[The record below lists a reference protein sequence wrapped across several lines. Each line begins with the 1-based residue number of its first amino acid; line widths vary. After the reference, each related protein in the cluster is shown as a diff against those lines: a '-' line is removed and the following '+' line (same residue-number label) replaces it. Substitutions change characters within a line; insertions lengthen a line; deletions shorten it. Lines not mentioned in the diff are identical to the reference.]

1 MMCLLAGMMVQGAHA
16 AIRHTDASLV
26 TYVDFATNSGRYV
39 ESGSTNAML
48 DYIRERDKGVLIDYT
63 TSAASYTM
71 PHGMISFDS
80 VVDMGN
86 ATAVGYNYI
95 VTVAHNG
102 ALNPTFNANTPGIGA
117 EHAIQYKGVEEASA
131 NGSFVHAISGSQHYQ
146 DYKLTR
152 LSKIVTDATSA
163 TLASGS
169 GDMKGTLVYRVGG
182 GAQQLRTES
191 GTTDMC
197 DAGSYLVGGVGS
209 IGTWSDYTTAANDVK
224 QGIITGQ
231 TSWKNGEGAGSG
243 TPLPFGSTG
252 GDSGSPYFIY
262 DTESGSFQ
270 LLMAHTGS
278 VNGNTMYASTAPE
291 WAADVMDSDNVRVDM
306 SLAGGSVRF
315 RGVEKADD
323 DKGSGTTDVI
333 NGLEV
338 TVQACKG
345 YLSKG
350 DGTNLYDKNWNSVT
364 FNGVESGQH
373 TWKDLSGLKNQDNWY
388 AYDNSYLNA
397 TESVI
402 VVDKVNV
409 QASGLSYSELYQT
422 QNVVFDAAADNATY
436 NVYVDADTD
445 LGLGYLQFAA
455 NDHKD
460 VVFNVQSEKNN
471 LLNSAGYVVD
481 KGVTVNVSLRNTD
494 ANYMREWRKVGEGD
508 IRLCGDGKNEIFL
521 NVGGTGKTLLEQTNG
536 YAAYNVLVNT
546 GSTVKIKDTNQIFR
560 DFTFGNGGGTLDM
573 NGNSMEWYT
582 SGGETRT
589 GFTINALTEE
599 SVISNSAAQKAVLT
613 FKETGKQTFVGSFRD
628 GKDSALQIVYDAGS
642 GNTWELNS
650 IHTSLQHADSG
661 LLVNSGTV
669 RLSGTHTVHG
679 EGSATGKDAA
689 RYTNADDWH
698 YADAAMNVTV
708 EKGGTFELASHARL
722 QGDVTVQT
730 GGTYLM
736 REGVNHAEEYIE
748 GGETK
753 ESTGG
758 DVAKYYGHK
767 GDVKLASG
775 ALMQVS
781 YTEGTD
787 TATHYAGKVSGPGSL
802 VVDLGTDA
810 AAFVMSGEITGLQSI
825 AVQGKSRLDLQ
836 DAADAVATTIAE
848 HATLTLQSKTQD
860 LVKLTADKSTATLH
874 NVRMS
879 STSDTEA
886 TMEGTAENAR
896 VESARVEVQSGAT
909 LVLDKVALA
918 DDVHLVLAENA
929 VVRMDQAAFA
939 LTATNTA
946 GAEVGMNAAITLR
959 GCGIPDSLTLDAD
972 SKVYSMVSNALVG
985 AITLEGSSLLLD
997 MRALGDLSGYDAIQ
1011 FRFGDM
1017 VAAAA
1022 LAESAAPAFSNLDSM
1037 GVKALMA
1044 DGTTWL
1050 GFYNA
1055 QDSSSIYLAYVPEPT
1070 TATLSL
1076 LGLAALCARRRR
1088 KLA

>member
-1 MMCLLAGMMVQGAHA
+1 MMCLLAVMGAQGVNA
-16 AIRHTDASLV
+16 AIRHNDATLV
-26 TYVDFATNSGRYV
+26 TYVDFASNSGRYV
-39 ESGSTNAML
+39 ADGDTNAML
-48 DYIRERDKGVLIDYT
+48 EYIRSRDKGVLIDYT
-63 TSAASYTM
+63 SHAASYTL
-71 PHGMISFDS
+71 PNGMLSFDS
-80 VVDMGN
+80 VADLGN

-102 ALNPTFNANTPGIGA
+102 VLDPTFNASTAGIGSG
-117 EHAIQYKGVEEASA
+117 HAIQYKGVEEKGS

-146 DYKLTR
+146 DYKMTR
-152 LSKIVTDATSA
+152 LSKLVTDATPSSIASSA
-163 TLASGS
+163 S
-169 GDMKGTLVYRVGG
+169 DMKNALVYRVGG

-191 GTTDMC
+191 GTTDYC
-197 DAGSYLVGGVGS
+197 DAGFYLVGGIGT
-209 IGTWSDYTTAANDVK
+209 IGTWNDYGSVN
-224 QGIITGQ
+224 QGVISGP
-231 TSWKNGEGAGSG
+231 SWKTGEGAGSS
-243 TPLPFGSTG
+243 TPLPFGSTP

-262 DTESGSFQ
+262 DAQSNSFQ
-270 LLMAHTGS
+270 MLMSHTGS
-278 VNGNTMYASTAPE
+278 TNGNTMYASAAPE
-291 WAADVMDSDNVRVDM
+291 WSADVMEADNVRVTM
-306 SLAGGSVRF
+306 SLTDGGVRF
-315 RGVEKADD
+315 RGVEKADA
-323 DKGSGTTDVI
+323 DKGSGTTDII
-333 NGLEV
+333 NGVEV
-338 TVQACKG
+338 TARPSRG
-345 YLSKG
+345 YLAKS

-373 TWKDLSGLKNQDNWY
+373 TWKSLSGLKNQDNWY
-388 AYDNSYLNA
+388 AYGNSYLNA

-402 VVDKVNV
+402 VVDKNV
-409 QASGLSYSELYQT
+409 VPATGLTYASLYQT
-422 QNVVFDAAADNATY
+422 QNVVFEASADAAKY

-445 LGLGYLQFAA
+445 LGIGYLHFAA
-455 NDHKD
+455 NGHKD

-508 IRLCGDGKNEIFL
+508 IRLCGDGNNEIFL

-560 DFTFGNGGGTLDM
+560 DLTFGNGGGTLDM

-599 SVISNSAAQKAVLT
+599 AVISNSAAQKAVLT

-708 EKGGTFELASHARL
+708 EKGGTFELTSHARL

-836 DAADAVATTIAE
+836 GAADAVATTIAE

-929 VVRMDQAAFA
+929 AVRMEQAAFA

-946 GAEVGMNAAITLR
+946 GTEVGLNAAITLR
-959 GCGIPDSLTLDAD
+959 GCGIPDNLTLDAD
-972 SKVYSMVSNALVG
+972 AKVYSMVSNALVG

-1022 LAESAAPAFSNLDSM
+1022 LNETGSPVFSNLDSM
-1037 GVKALMA
+1037 EVRALMA

-1055 QDSSSIYLAYVPEPT
+1055 QDASSIYLAYVPEPT
-1070 TATLSL
+1070 TSTLSL
-1076 LGLAALCARRRR
+1076 LGIAALCARRRR